1 MGKNINKPTCI
12 NGRILVKGHNQSSYG
27 KECKQANMYKWKSFG
42 KSKQRSTYG
51 KV

>member
-12 NGRILVKGHNQSSYG
+12 NGRILVKGKIGQVLVY
-27 KECKQANMYKWKSFG
+27 KQANMYKWKSFG